1 MRNHRKSHKNGQVNA
16 GFSQNNGQRTAFVH
30 FTALLQGRQHQTQ
43 LRYDGG
49 TAMKKRTTHVQ
60 GLIETIENT
69 LKDEMNPT
77 AKNINETILQL
88 LNIFKRIERFQIEDA
103 FEDGVGEGMTDPER
117 PLSGQEYYDIKY
129 KK

>member
-1 MRNHRKSHKNGQVNA
+1 
-16 GFSQNNGQRTAFVH
+16 
-30 FTALLQGRQHQTQ
+30 
-43 LRYDGG
+43 
-49 TAMKKRTTHVQ
+49 MKKRTTHVQ

-69 LKDEMNPT
+69 LKDEMNTT

>member
-1 MRNHRKSHKNGQVNA
+1 
-16 GFSQNNGQRTAFVH
+16 
-30 FTALLQGRQHQTQ
+30 
-43 LRYDGG
+43 
-49 TAMKKRTTHVQ
+49 MKKRTTHVQ

-69 LKDEMNPT
+69 LKDGMNPT

-88 LNIFKRIERFQIEDA
+88 LNIFKRIERLQIEDA

-117 PLSGQEYYDIKY
+117 PLSGHEYYDIKY